1 MLMAWNEPGNNQ
13 NPWGRRPGNESDL
26 DKLLNDLQRKL
37 HGIFG
42 GGSGRGGK
50 PGGGRLL
57 AWLPGLL
64 LAGWFASGF
73 YQVEANEQ
81 GVELR
86 FGAFSAVTL
95 PGLHW
100 HLPWPIERAYVVN
113 VTQVRSHTHK
123 TEMLTRDG
131 NLVQTQ
137 MAVQYL
143 IDDVKQYLFSVRNP
157 DHTLEEVSDSV
168 IREIIGKRELDAV
181 LSSEGQVEIAQL
193 TQQQTQQ
200 TLNSYQTGLR
210 VLSVNMQQ
218 ILLPEKVRT
227 AAEDVNRARED
238 KERLQNEAE
247 AYANSVVPQA
257 RGEAARRIQEAEA
270 YQARVIAA
278 AEGETVRF
286 TKLLSEYQKAPAV
299 TRQRLYLDTMEEVLG
314 KMPLVLLQGKAGNM
328 LYLPLDEFFKRRP
341 SESAP
346 GNVEPQTSEVQP

>member
-1 MLMAWNEPGNNQ
+1 MAWNEPGNNQ

-26 DKLLNDLQRKL
+26 DKLLGDLQRKL
-37 HGIFG
+37 NGLFG
-42 GGSGRGGK
+42 GGSDRGGK
-50 PGGGRLL
+50 SGGGWLL

-64 LAGWFASGF
+64 LAGWLASGF
-73 YQVEANEQ
+73 YQVDANEQ

-113 VTQVRSHTHK
+113 VTQVRSYTHK

-168 IREIIGKRELDAV
+168 IREIIGKRELDKV
-181 LSSEGQVEIAQL
+181 LSSEGQVEIALQ

-200 TLNSYQTGLR
+200 TLNSYQAGLK

-247 AYANSVVPQA
+247 AYANSVIPQA
-257 RGEAARRIQEAEA
+257 RGEAERRLQEAEA
-270 YQARVIAA
+270 YQARVVASA
-278 AEGETVRF
+278 SGETSRF
-286 TKLLSEYQKAPAV
+286 LQVLAEYQQAPAV
-299 TRQRLYLDTMEEVLG
+299 MRQRLYLETMEEVLG
-314 KMPLVLLQGKAGNM
+314 KMPLVLLESEGGNNM
-328 LYLPLDEFFKRRP
+328 LYLPLDEFLKRRTAQP
-341 SESAP
+341 DVRADTTT
-346 GNVEPQTSEVQP
+346 QEVQP

>member
-1 MLMAWNEPGNNQ
+1 MAWNEPGNNQ
-13 NPWGRRPGNESDL
+13 NPWGRRPGNETDL
-26 DKLLNDLQRKL
+26 DKLLRDLQRKL
-37 HGIFG
+37 NSVFG
-42 GGSGRGGK
+42 GGGNSGRK
-50 PGGGRLL
+50 PGGNRLF

-64 LAGWFASGF
+64 LLGWIASGF

-100 HLPWPIERAYVVN
+100 HLPWPIERAYVVR
-113 VTQVRSHTHK
+113 VTEVRSYTHK

-143 IDDVKQYLFSVRNP
+143 IDDVKHYLFGVRNP
-157 DHTLEEVSDSV
+157 DHTLEEVSDSA
-168 IREIIGKRELDAV
+168 IREIIGKRELDTV
-181 LSSEGQVEIAQL
+181 LSSEGQVEIAQQ

-200 TLNSYQTGLR
+200 TLNSYQAGLR

-218 ILLPEKVRT
+218 ILLPEKVRA

-238 KERLQNEAE
+238 KERVQNEAE

-270 YQARVIAA
+270 YRARVTAA
-278 AEGETVRF
+278 AEGETERF
-286 TKLLSEYQKAPAV
+286 TKLLTEYQKAPTV
-299 TRQRLYLDTMEEVLG
+299 TRQRLYLETMEEVLG
-314 KMPLVLLQGKAGNM
+314 KMPLVLLQGEAGNM
-328 LYLPLDEFFKRRP
+328 LYLPLDEFLKRRQNVVP
-341 SESAP
+341 QGNSAP
-346 GNVEPQTSEVQP
+346 TTSEAQP

>member
-1 MLMAWNEPGNNQ
+1 MAWNEPGNNQ

-37 HGIFG
+37 NGLFG
-42 GGSGRGGK
+42 GGSRRGK
-50 PGGGRLL
+50 RGGGRLL
-57 AWLPGLL
+57 GWLPDLL
-64 LAGWFASGF
+64 LAAWIASGF
-73 YQVEANEQ
+73 YQVDANEQ
-81 GVELR
+81 GVKMR

-157 DHTLEEVSDSV
+157 DHTLEEVSDSA
-168 IREIIGKRELDAV
+168 IREIIGKRSLDVV
-181 LSSEGQVEIAQL
+181 LSSEGQVEIAQQ

-200 TLNSYQTGLR
+200 TLNSYQAGIR
-210 VLSVNMQQ
+210 ALSINMQQ
-218 ILLPEKVRT
+218 ILLPEEVRA
-227 AAEDVNRARED
+227 AAEDVDRARED
-238 KERLQNEAE
+238 KERVQTEAE
-247 AYANSVVPQA
+247 AYANSVVPAA

-278 AEGETVRF
+278 AEGETTRF
-286 TKLLSEYQKAPAV
+286 SKLLAEYQKAPAV
-299 TRQRLYLDTMEEVLG
+299 TRQRLYLETMEDVLG
-314 KMPLVLLQGKAGNM
+314 KMPLVLLQGEAGN
-328 LYLPLDEFFKRRP
+328 
-341 SESAP
+341 
-346 GNVEPQTSEVQP
+346 